1 MIYKGL
7 SMNDEFLSWCRELL
21 SPLGTVRSCRM
32 FGGHGLYVDEV
43 FLALI
48 AGGRLYLKADDE
60 SRPRFE
66 AAGSRPFEY
75 RRAGGQDTA
84 TSYFAAPEEAM
95 DSPAQMQ
102 DWARLAMASALR
114 ARTSK
119 GPAKARARSAAP
131 RPAQPKKARPG

>member
-1 MIYKGL
+1 MH
-7 SMNDEFLSWCRELL
+7 DEFVSWCRELL
-21 SPLGTVRSCRM
+21 SPLGAVRSRRM
-32 FGGHGLYVDEV
+32 FGGHGLYVDDI

-48 AGGRLYLKADDE
+48 ADGRLYLKVDDH

-66 AAGSRPFEY
+66 AAGSRPFEF
-75 RRAGGQDTA
+75 RRADGQGA
-84 TSYFAAPEEAM
+84 AMSYFEAPEEAM